1 LELKAAVWDALR
13 NPDEPSIAMVLKRL
27 GNDTATGS
35 RISEGEMKKTQRL
48 SIEIQHREV
57 VIAVEGPMAYGEKD
71 AAKETGRPEAICE
84 VCGSPWIVVAVHGAE
99 EAVSSANNVHR
110 ALEQAG
116 MHLRVSADGE
126 LSICRKSLEDLKEK
140 R

>member
-1 LELKAAVWDALR
+1 
-13 NPDEPSIAMVLKRL
+13 MKR
-27 GNDTATGS
+27 
-35 RISEGEMKKTQRL
+35 TQRL

-57 VIAVEGPMAYGEKD
+57 VIAVSGSTLDGQDDVPND
-71 AAKETGRPEAICE
+71 AGSAVARCI
-84 VCGSPWIVVAVHGAE
+84 CGSPWILVAVHGGE
-99 EAVSSANNVHR
+99 EAATSTNAIHR

-116 MHLRVSADGE
+116 MHLHVAANGE

>member
-1 LELKAAVWDALR
+1 
-13 NPDEPSIAMVLKRL
+13 MKR
-27 GNDTATGS
+27 
-35 RISEGEMKKTQRL
+35 TQRL

-57 VIAVEGPMAYGEKD
+57 VIAVSGPTLEGPEEISKD
-71 AAKETGRPEAICE
+71 AGSVVPRCI
-84 VCGSPWIVVAVHGAE
+84 CGSPWVLVAVHGGD
-99 EAVSSANNVHR
+99 EAATSAIAVHR

-116 MHLRVSADGE
+116 LHLHVAANGE